1 MQGRDD
7 HLEREDGKATELE
20 SMRHQGTISK
30 DSQEKLI
37 QEKIADMVI
46 TTEDEVDGEA
56 KLQSNEERVTD
67 EEDNQRPTDLELDEA
82 SSVRLL

>member
-1 MQGRDD
+1 
-7 HLEREDGKATELE
+7 
-20 SMRHQGTISK
+20 
-30 DSQEKLI
+30 
-37 QEKIADMVI
+37 MVI